1 MKRNAKKIPNNPKSP
16 AVDFI
21 SRRFETLVAQIE
33 YPRDRKPVAEDEAHF
48 DVVVIGSGYGGSIA
62 ASQFAG
68 MRKANSSDPL
78 HVCLLERGTERLPG
92 SFPSTLA
99 QLPTEVRFFTHT
111 SNDTPLS
118 NEPKIYGNRSGLFD
132 IRVGDGQSVLVGNG
146 LGGGSL
152 INAGVMLQPS
162 DKVFADSVWPTAIR
176 NDKNLDT
183 TFKDSL
189 ELVGATLDNA
199 PHHERPINVD

>member
-1 MKRNAKKIPNNPKSP
+1 MKRNAKNIPTNSKSP
-16 AVDFI
+16 AVEFI

-33 YPRDRKPVAEDEAHF
+33 YPPDKKEETKEEAHF
-48 DVVVIGSGYGGSIA
+48 DVVVVGSGYGGSIA
-62 ASQFAG
+62 ASQFAN
-68 MRKANSSDPL
+68 MRKANSKDPIR
-78 HVCLLERGTERLPG
+78 VCLLERGTERLPG

-99 QLPTEVRFFTHT
+99 QLPTEVRFFAHT

-118 NEPKIYGNRSGLFD
+118 NVPKVRGNRSGLFD

-162 DKVFADSVWPTAIR
+162 DTVFADSVWPTAIR

-183 TFKDSL
+183 TFKESL
-189 ELVGATLDNA
+189 ELVGATAVSYTHLTLPTKA
-199 PHHERPINVD
+199 